1 MNVKVYSTNTW
12 PWCTKVKD
20 YLRSKNIPYTD
31 YNVNQDKG
39 AAMEMVQKSGQ
50 SGVPVIDIDGK
61 IIIGF
66 DKERID
72 KILAL

>member
-20 YLRSKNIPYTD
+20 YLRSENIPYVE
-31 YNVNQDKG
+31 YNVNQDRA

-61 IIIGF
+61 IVVGF
-66 DKERID
+66 DKSRID
-72 KILAL
+72 SILGL